1 MSSDETQF
9 ELREGAAVTIRVLI
23 ADDQDLVRAGFAMII
38 DSRDDLEVVG
48 EAADGVEAVA
58 LAQSLTPDVILMDVR
73 MPRMDGIE
81 AARRLVESG
90 HPARI
95 IMLTTFD
102 LDEPVFGALRAG
114 ASGFLLKNVKPAQLA
129 EAVRVVARGEALLAP
144 TVTRRLLDQFAGKL
158 PGGTAPPA
166 LDVLSEREAEV
177 LRLVARALSNDE
189 IAQELTLSRATVKT
203 HLSAIL
209 TKLGLRDRVQAA
221 VLAYE
226 TGLVRPGSVP
236 PSRG

>member
-1 MSSDETQF
+1 MS
-9 ELREGAAVTIRVLI
+9 IRVLL
-23 ADDQDLVRAGFAMII
+23 ADDQELVRAGFAMII

-48 EAADGVEAVA
+48 EAGDGLEAVA
-58 LAQSLTPDVILMDVR
+58 LARSVRPDVILLDVR

-81 AARRLVESG
+81 AARQLVADG

-102 LDEPVFGALRAG
+102 LDEPVFAALRAG
-114 ASGFLLKNVKPAQLA
+114 ASGFLLKDTRPEDLVAA
-129 EAVRVVARGEALLAP
+129 IRVVARGEALLAP
-144 TVTRRLLDQFAGKL
+144 TITRRLLDRFASEL
-158 PGGTAPPA
+158 PGGRTPPR
-166 LDVLSEREAEV
+166 LDVLSDREVEV
-177 LRLVARALSNDE
+177 LTLVARALSNDE
-189 IAQELTLSRATVKT
+189 IAERLTLSRATVKT

-226 TGLVRPGSVP
+226 VGLVRAHPPG
-236 PSRG
+236 

>member
-1 MSSDETQF
+1 M
-9 ELREGAAVTIRVLI
+9 TIRVLI

-48 EAADGVEAVA
+48 EAGDGLEAVA
-58 LAQSLTPDVILMDVR
+58 RTRALRPDVILMDVR

-81 AARRLVESG
+81 ATRRLAAAG
-90 HPARI
+90 DPARI
-95 IMLTTFD
+95 IILTTFD
-102 LDEPVFGALRAG
+102 LDEPVFAALRAG
-114 ASGFLLKNVKPAQLA
+114 ASGFLLKDIRPDELA
-129 EAVRVVARGEALLAP
+129 AAVRLVARGEALLAP
-144 TVTRRLLDQFAGKL
+144 TVTRRLLDRFAGEL
-158 PGGTAPPA
+158 PGGAPPPA
-166 LDVLSEREAEV
+166 LDALSEREVGV
-177 LRLVARALSNDE
+177 LRLVARAMSNDE
-189 IAQELTLSRATVKT
+189 IAEELTLSRATVKT

-226 TGLVRPGSVP
+226 TGLVRPGTAP

>member
-1 MSSDETQF
+1 VT
-9 ELREGAAVTIRVLI
+9 TIRVLI

-38 DSRDDLEVVG
+38 DSREDLEVVG
-48 EAADGVEAVA
+48 EAADGLEAVA
-58 LAQSLTPDVILMDVR
+58 LAKSLTPDVILMDVR
-73 MPRMDGIE
+73 MPRMDGVE
-81 AARRLVESG
+81 AARRLAEAG

-114 ASGFLLKNVKPAQLA
+114 ASGFLFKNVKPAQLA

-144 TVTRRLLDQFAGKL
+144 TVTRRLLDRFAGQL
-158 PGGTAPPA
+158 PGATPPPA
-166 LDVLSEREAEV
+166 LGVLTERETEV

-189 IAQELTLSRATVKT
+189 IAEELTLSRATVKT

-226 TGLVRPGSVP
+226 TGLVRPGAGP
-236 PSRG
+236 APAPRG